1 MDIPKRSVEGHT
13 DVPKVIY
20 IDSAGREYAVDAA
33 PGESAMAAAVKNGVP
48 GIVGECGGNCSCA
61 TCHVWVR
68 AEYSELVGPPHEAE
82 DDLLDLGVADRR
94 ATSRLACQIRLD
106 AALEGLVLE
115 VPPEQ
120 G

>member
-1 MDIPKRSVEGHT
+1 M
-13 DVPKVIY
+13 PKVIY
-20 IDSAGREYAVDAA
+20 LDSAGREYAVDAA

-48 GIVGECGGNCSCA
+48 GIVGECGGNRSCA

-68 AEYSELVGPPHEAE
+68 ADFADLVGGPGEME

-94 ATSRLACQIRLD
+94 ASSRLACQIRLEP
-106 AALEGLVLE
+106 ALDGLVLE

>member
-1 MDIPKRSVEGHT
+1 MEGPT

-20 IDSAGREYAVDAA
+20 IDSAGSEYAIDAA

-68 AEYSELVGPPHEAE
+68 EEFADLVGPPQEME
-82 DDLLDLGVADRR
+82 DDLLDLGVSDRR
-94 ATSRLACQIRLD
+94 PGSRLACQIRLD
-106 AALEGLVLE
+106 ESLDGLVLE